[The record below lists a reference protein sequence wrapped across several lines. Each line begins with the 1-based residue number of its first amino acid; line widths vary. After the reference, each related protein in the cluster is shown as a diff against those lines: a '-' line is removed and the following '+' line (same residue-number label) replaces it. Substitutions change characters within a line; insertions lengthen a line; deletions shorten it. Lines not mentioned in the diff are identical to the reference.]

1 MAELGVGTD
10 KPAGFSFLS
19 PVFAERMFHLFR
31 FVLGFAGLLLLANP
45 SRGQSTAGYGD
56 WQLHLPTNRPLRLAE
71 AGDRVYVVTE
81 NSFYFLDKNQNTTQ
95 VLSRRDGLNDVG
107 VVAVAYDSLSRQT
120 VVGYRNTNLDIL
132 RPNGS
137 IRNLSDML
145 RKTVQGDKEINQIS
159 IVGSKA
165 YVSTTFGLV
174 IVDLVKLE
182 ISDTYSNI
190 GPNGALVN
198 VYDATALNGYLYL
211 ATSAGLLRGQM
222 TDNLLDYRR
231 WERYTPAG
239 LGASGQRVYSLVA
252 TYANQVYAAIDGSGT
267 GVYKFVPGAANTWT
281 LVNGTYSYQFR
292 NLRATGAGVLVVDD
306 ANGVRRIDRAG
317 AVTTVVPSVG
327 GSYML
332 DAIRSRD
339 GNYYIANYQNGFQR
353 VSPRPGVAPEVFT
366 ANGPASTLAF
376 SILADAHTNKVDVFT
391 GAYSERYSPSG
402 ARAGVYEYAGGQ
414 WTNLALP
421 TLPGST
427 DPNPLM
433 LSPVRGARTPN
444 GALYVGGYGG
454 GLLERDE
461 ANNIRQWGEGSPTG
475 SPLFGTFNGGNNRV
489 EITDLAATPEGKV
502 WVVNRHLRSLSSGLF
517 LLDPTAGTWQTI
529 PMVPGLDALER
540 IALDDNGYAW
550 VSVSRKTD
558 GSSLGGAV
566 IGLYA
571 VDPTGTNPPR
581 LFNSAS
587 GLPDNQIYELAKDRR
602 GYIWAATIKGIAVFN
617 DPSGPFLST
626 DGFKLPYVLRGE
638 GTGFPV
644 LFTEAVRTIAVDGG
658 DRKWLGTDNGL
669 WLFSPDADEALLHF
683 TTANSPLP
691 SNRIV
696 DVKVND
702 KTGEVWVATDAG
714 VVTYR
719 GAATVT
725 EGEPKCTA
733 VFPNPVRPDF
743 GGVVGINGLANN
755 ALVKIT
761 DVAGHLVYSTTAS
774 GGTVTWNLTNPNG
787 ERVRAG
793 VYLVLS
799 SDADGKNGCVSK
811 VAVLSK

>member
-1 MAELGVGTD
+1 
-10 KPAGFSFLS
+10 
-19 PVFAERMFHLFR
+19 MFHLFR
-31 FVLGFAGLLLLANP
+31 IVLGWAGLLLLTNP
-45 SRGQSTAGYGD
+45 VWGQNTAGYGD
-56 WQLHLPTNRPLRLAE
+56 WQLHLPTNRPLRVTD
-71 AGDRVYVVTE
+71 AGDRVYVVTD
-81 NSFYFLDKNQNTTQ
+81 NSFYSLDKNLNTTQ
-95 VLSRRDGLNDVG
+95 VLSSRDGLSDVSA
-107 VVAVAYDSLSRQT
+107 VAVAYDSVSKQT
-120 VVGYRNTNLDIL
+120 VVGYRNTNLDII

-145 RKTVQGDKEINQIS
+145 RKTIQGDKEINQIR
-159 IVGSKA
+159 VAGTKA
-165 YVSTTFGLV
+165 YIATTFGV
-174 IVDLVKLE
+174 VVVDLVKLE

-190 GPNGALVN
+190 GPNGTLVN

-222 TDNLLDYRR
+222 TDNLLDYNR
-231 WERYTPAG
+231 WQRYTPAG
-239 LGASGQRVYSLVA
+239 AGGVGQQLYSMIG
-252 TYANQVYAAIDGSGT
+252 TYANQVYAAINGSG
-267 GVYKFVPGAANTWT
+267 VYRFVAALNSWT
-281 LVNGTYSYQFR
+281 AVNGTYSFQFR
-292 NLRATGAGVLVVDD
+292 SMQVTGAGVLAVDD
-306 ANGVRRIDRAG
+306 AYGVRRIDHNG
-317 AVTTVVPSVG
+317 AVTTVVPASTG
-327 GSYML
+327 TYML
-332 DAIRSRD
+332 DATRSRD
-339 GNYYIANYQNGFQR
+339 GSYYIANYQKGLQR
-353 VSPRPGVAPEVFT
+353 IAPRSGGVPEVFV
-366 ANGPASTLAF
+366 ANGPASSLSF
-376 SILADAHTNKVDVFT
+376 SILADWRTNKVDVFT
-391 GAYSERYSPSG
+391 GAYSERYFPAYLRS
-402 ARAGVYEYAGGQ
+402 GVYEYAGGQ
-414 WTNLALP
+414 WNNFNLPKLP
-421 TLPGST
+421 AST
-427 DPNPLM
+427 DTNRFM

-444 GALYVGGYGG
+444 GTLYVGAYGG
-454 GLLERDE
+454 GLLEKDD
-461 ANNIRQWGEGSPTG
+461 AGSVRQWGQGSPAG
-475 SPLFGTFNGGNNRV
+475 SPLIGTFGLGNNRV

-502 WVVNRHLRSLSSGLF
+502 WVVNRHLSPNNSGLF
-517 LLDPTAGTWQTI
+517 LLDPTANTWQTI
-529 PMVPGLDALER
+529 PWAPGLEALER

-558 GSSLGGAV
+558 GSSLSGAV

-571 VDPTGTNPPR
+571 VDPTAANLPR
-581 LFNSAS
+581 LFNTSM

-602 GYIWAATIKGIAVFN
+602 GYIWAATIKGVAVFN

-626 DGFKLPYVLRGE
+626 AGFTLPYVRRGE

-644 LFTEAVRTIAVDGG
+644 LFSEAVRTIAVDGG

-669 WLFSPDADEALLHF
+669 WLFSPDGDEALLHF

-714 VVTYR
+714 VVAYR
-719 GAATVT
+719 GSATVT
-725 EGEPKCTA
+725 EGAPKCTA

-743 GGVVGINGLANN
+743 GGMVGINGLANN
-755 ALVKIT
+755 AQVKIT

>member
-1 MAELGVGTD
+1 
-10 KPAGFSFLS
+10 
-19 PVFAERMFHLFR
+19 MFHLFR
-31 FVLGFAGLLLLANP
+31 IVLGLTGLLLLTNP
-45 SRGQSTAGYGD
+45 VWGQNTAGYGD
-56 WQLHLPTNRPLRLAE
+56 WQLHLPTNRPLRVAD

-81 NSFYFLDKNQNTTQ
+81 SSFYFLDKNLNTTQ
-95 VLSRRDGLNDVG
+95 VLSSRDGLSDVG
-107 VVAVAYDSLSRQT
+107 VVAVAYDSVSKQT

-137 IRNLSDML
+137 IRNISDML
-145 RKTVQGDKEINQIS
+145 RKTIQGRKEINQIS
-159 IVGSKA
+159 IAGTKA

-174 IVDLVKLE
+174 VVDLVKLE

-211 ATSAGLLRGQM
+211 ATSAGLLRGQI
-222 TDNLLDYRR
+222 TDNLLDYNR
-231 WERYTPAG
+231 WQRYTPAG
-239 LGASGQRVYSLVA
+239 PVAPGQRGYAMVVA
-252 TYANQVYAAIDGSGT
+252 YANQVYAAVDGSG
-267 GVYKFVPGAANTWT
+267 VYSSLPGTNNWT
-281 LVNGTYSYQFR
+281 PINGSYSVQFR
-292 NLRATGAGVLVVDD
+292 SLRATGAGVLAVDD
-306 ANGVRRIDRAG
+306 TYGVRRIDRNG
-317 AVTTVVPSVG
+317 GITTVVPPVTGTSI
-327 GSYML
+327 L
-332 DAIRSRD
+332 DAVRSRD
-339 GNYYIANYQNGFQR
+339 GSYYVANYQNGFQR
-353 VSPRPGVAPEVFT
+353 ISLQPGVAPEVFT
-366 ANGPASTLAF
+366 ANGPASALAF
-376 SILADAHTNKVDVFT
+376 SILADANTNKVDIFT
-391 GAYSERYSPSG
+391 GGYSERYFPSYY
-402 ARAGVYEYAGGQ
+402 RLGVYEYGGGQ
-414 WTNLALP
+414 WTNYNLP
-421 TLPGST
+421 KLPGST
-427 DPNPLM
+427 DPFL
-433 LSPVRGARTPN
+433 LSPVRGTRTPN
-444 GALYVGGYGG
+444 GTLYVGSYGG

-461 ANNIRQWGEGSPTG
+461 ANNVRQWGEGVPTG
-475 SPLFGTFNGGNNRV
+475 SPLLGTFGLGNNRV

-502 WVVNRHLRSLSSGLF
+502 WVVNRHLSANNSGLF
-517 LLDPTAGTWQTI
+517 LLDPTANTWQTI
-529 PMVPGLDALER
+529 PWMPGLEALER

-571 VDPTGTNPPR
+571 VDPTATNPPR
-581 LFNSAS
+581 LFNTAL

-602 GYIWAATIKGIAVFN
+602 GYIWAATIKGVAVFN

-626 DGFKLPYVLRGE
+626 EGFKPPYVLRGE

-658 DRKWLGTDNGL
+658 DRKWMGTDNGL
-669 WLFSPDADEALLHF
+669 WLFSPDGDEALLHF

-714 VVTYR
+714 VVAYR
-719 GAATVT
+719 GSATVT
-725 EGEPKCTA
+725 EGAPKCTA

-755 ALVKIT
+755 AQVKIT
-761 DVAGHLVYSTTAS
+761 DVAGHLVYATTAS